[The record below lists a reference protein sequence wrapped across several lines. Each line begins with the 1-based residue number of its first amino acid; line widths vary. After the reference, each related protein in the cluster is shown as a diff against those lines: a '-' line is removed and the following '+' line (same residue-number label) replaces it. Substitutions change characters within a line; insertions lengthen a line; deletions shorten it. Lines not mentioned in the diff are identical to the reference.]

1 MRCLA
6 VCSPVLALVLVS
18 TAFLATTAQG
28 QDSFQTEFPI
38 AATSLGVNQSNPS
51 LAISSSGIIYVAW
64 DENIDGNTEIFLSR
78 SLDSGDNF
86 GSPIRLTDSAGQA
99 NYSNPVLALDSTG
112 TLLVAWEHQTD
123 GDTDILVAKSQDPWG
138 SFTSP
143 AEASDGPDD
152 TEQILPDL
160 VVDSGGTV
168 HVAWEDLRDDRDI
181 RVSTA
186 TVSALTFGGSVEVND
201 DAGSSWQQ
209 EPSIAVDGQDNV
221 YIAWYDRRDTD
232 PYAYLAK
239 STNGGQS
246 YGSNVKVSGSTVAP
260 QFEPEITIV
269 GGKIHCVWQDGR
281 TGITRDIYF
290 ASAPSDTLAFGSSV
304 KVNSGVTNTNQRA
317 PALYVEQDGTI
328 HVVWQDFRD
337 SVFDVYYGVST
348 NGGTSFR
355 DEKVNEAPG
364 NSILEKANPRVTVDA
379 DGIIYVV
386 WEDTEWDDAKI
397 MMAISG
403 NGGNG
408 NGNGNG
414 LISMD
419 LLMWIII
426 AVVAVVIVI
435 VLVALVRRR
444 RSGKEE
450 E

>member
-1 MRCLA
+1 
-6 VCSPVLALVLVS
+6 
-18 TAFLATTAQG
+18 
-28 QDSFQTEFPI
+28 
-38 AATSLGVNQSNPS
+38 
-51 LAISSSGIIYVAW
+51 
-64 DENIDGNTEIFLSR
+64 
-78 SLDSGDNF
+78 
-86 GSPIRLTDSAGQA
+86 LTDSAGLA
-99 NYSNPVLALDSTG
+99 NQSNPVIGLDSGG

-152 TEQILPDL
+152 TEQVLPDV
-160 VVDSGGTV
+160 VVDSGGKV
-168 HVAWEDLRDDRDI
+168 HVAWEDRRDDRDI
-181 RVSTA
+181 RTST
-186 TVSALTFGGSVEVND
+186 TPVSALAFGASVLVND
-201 DAGSSWQQ
+201 DGGSSWQE
-209 EPSIAVDGQDNV
+209 EPSIAVDEQDNV

-232 PYAYLAK
+232 PYVYLAK
-239 STNGGQS
+239 STNGGQT

-269 GGKIHCVWQDGR
+269 GGIIYCVWQDGR
-281 TGITRDIYF
+281 TGIARDIYF

-304 KVNSGVTNTNQRA
+304 KVNSGMTNTNQRA

-337 SVFDVYYGVST
+337 GVFDVYYGIST
-348 NGGTSFR
+348 NGGTSFT

-364 NSILEKANPRVTVDA
+364 NSILEKGNPRVAVDA

-386 WEDTEWDDAKI
+386 WEDREWDDAKI

-414 LISMD
+414 PIPMD

-426 AVVAVVIVI
+426 AVVAVVVVI
-435 VLVALVRRR
+435 VLVALVRPMAFPPDVGDVMK
-444 RSGKEE
+444 SMG
-450 E
+450 